1 MSLPYV
7 LPSLTKFPLHI
18 NIFPL
23 LLPVICEVVPAFTT
37 PDDVTIYDDT
47 FNMDKP
53 KDALEGSGTELEITK
68 SASSLTLVFHT
79 VNTPKVVEVRLS
91 VANVLRVTMKLYRK
105 KTDNLPVVEVCEN
118 LDFLLQTIIQEDL
131 ILSYNLLKVCYT
143 SHCLKRVAK
152 NSLPLTLRGNT
163 DHGSLTSWEGKGVE
177 SDGSW
182 SELPRPPPCGQKDR
196 RV

>member
-1 MSLPYV
+1 M
-7 LPSLTKFPLHI
+7 
-18 NIFPL
+18 
-23 LLPVICEVVPAFTT
+23 VPAFTS

-105 KTDNLPVVEVCEN
+105 KTDNLPVVEVCEH
-118 LDFLLQTIIQEDL
+118 LDLVQQTI
-131 ILSYNLLKVCYT
+131 V
-143 SHCLKRVAK
+143 
-152 NSLPLTLRGNT
+152 
-163 DHGSLTSWEGKGVE
+163 
-177 SDGSW
+177 
-182 SELPRPPPCGQKDR
+182 
-196 RV
+196 